1 VRKVAVLV
9 VAVVWLTAACAADSS
24 NGASGTADTV
34 STTTVDSSSTA
45 TEVEGE
51 TSEPA
56 LRTITVTEIYGHDSA
71 YTQGLEW
78 IDGGRWDGR
87 LLESAGRYGESRL
100 RIWDPIGDPDG
111 PPATLVETELS
122 DDLFAEGATV
132 VGDRVWQLTWT
143 AGRAFVYDLDTLE
156 PVAEFGY
163 ESEGWGLCLLDDV
176 LVRSDG
182 TDRLWFHRP
191 DDFEVVATV
200 EVTADGVPVEAIN
213 ELECIAGADSAASAR
228 ATDDRIW
235 ANIYQSNT
243 IVAIDPASGEVTDV
257 VDASTLVP
265 PGFEGD
271 TDRVLNGIAYQPET
285 GRFWLTGKRWP
296 VLYEVEID

>member
-1 VRKVAVLV
+1 M
-9 VAVVWLTAACAADSS
+9 VWLAAACATDSS
-24 NGASGTADTV
+24 NGASGTADTASITTIDPA
-34 STTTVDSSSTA
+34 STTTVDPAPTTTGSEA
-45 TEVEGE
+45 VG
-51 TSEPA
+51 TSEPVP
-56 LRTITVTEIYGHDSA
+56 RTITVIEVYDHDSA

-78 IDGGRWDGR
+78 IDAGRWNGH
-87 LLESAGRYGESRL
+87 LLESAGQYGESRL
-100 RIWDPIGDPDG
+100 RIWDPLGAPDG
-111 PPATLVETELS
+111 PPASLVETELS

-132 VGDRVWQLTWT
+132 VGDRVWQLTWL

-156 PVAEFGY
+156 PVDEFDY

-200 EVTADGVPVEAIN
+200 QVTAEGRPVEAIN
-213 ELECIAGADSAASAR
+213 ELECVPGAESEASRRSA
-228 ATDDRIW
+228 DDRIW
-235 ANIYQSNT
+235 ANIYQSNS
-243 IVAIDPASGEVTDV
+243 IIAIDPESGAVTDM
-257 VDASTLVP
+257 VDASALVP

-271 TDRVLNGIAYQPET
+271 TDRVLNGIAYQPDT